1 MVDLDSEVP
10 PLPPRYRFR
19 DLLLG
24 EQGWQSDDRV
34 QVEFYMNENTF
45 KERLKLFFIKNQRS
59 SLRIRL
65 FNFSLKLLSCF
76 LYIIRVLLDD
86 PAQGHGCKELN
97 RSCSN
102 QNYTPGTIDWSPI
115 IWVNRSLPLWGL
127 QVSVA
132 LISLF
137 ETLLLSYLSYKGNI
151 WEQILRIPFL
161 LEIINAVPFIITI
174 FWPVLRNLFIPVF
187 LNCWLAKHALE
198 NMINDLH
205 RAIQRTQS
213 AMFNQ
218 VLILISTLLC
228 LIFTCICGIQHL
240 ERAGNRLTLFD
251 SLYFCIV
258 TFSTVG
264 FGDVT
269 PKIWPSKLLVVIMIC
284 VALVVLPIQDYYV
297 VILCPTEMDA
307 QVRRVLQI
315 PMWSQRVIYLQGSA
329 LKDQDLLRAKMDDA
343 EACFILSSRCEVDR
357 TAADHQT
364 ILRAWAVKDFAPNCP
379 LYVQILKPE
388 NKFHIKFADHVVC
401 EEEFKYA
408 MLALNCICPAT
419 STLITLLVHTSRG
432 QTAPWEAFRQLT
444 GTKQTLSRESP
455 QSSEQW
461 QKMYGRCS
469 GNEVYHINLEE
480 STFFAEYEGKSFTY
494 ASFHAHKK
502 FGVCLIG
509 VRKEDNKNILL
520 NPGPRYIMSSTDICF
535 YINITKEENSA
546 FKNQDKHRKRHESKL
561 SYHGASRLPVHSIIA
576 SMGTV
581 AIDLQDTGCR
591 TSSGPTLALPSEGGK
606 EGRRPSIAPVLEVAD
621 SSSLQTCDLLSDQ
634 SEDETT
640 PSDDEVSAG
649 LEYAKGYPP
658 YSPYIG
664 SSPTFCHLLHEKVP
678 FCCLRLDKGCQHN
691 YYEDAKAYGFKNKLI
706 IVAAETA
713 GNGLYNF
720 IVPLRA
726 YYRPKK
732 ELNPIVLLLDNPLDD
747 LLRCGVTFAANMVVV
762 DKEST
767 MSAEEDY
774 MADAKTIVNVQTL
787 FRLFSSL
794 SIITELTH
802 PANMRFMQ
810 FRAKDCYSLALSKL
824 EKKEREKGSNLAF
837 MFRLPFAAG
846 RVFSI
851 SMLDTLLYQSFVK
864 DYMISITRL
873 LLGLDTTPG
882 SGFLCSMKITEEDLW
897 IRTYARLYQKL
908 CSSTGDIPIGIYR
921 TESQK
926 LTTSESQISISVEEW
941 EDTKDTRE
949 QFNYRS
955 NHRNSTSSDQSDH
968 PLLRRK
974 SMQWARRLS
983 RRVPRHSGKTAE
995 KISQQRMNL
1004 YRRSERQELAEL
1016 VKNRMKHL
1024 GLSPAGYDEM
1034 NDHQNTL
1041 SYILINPSPDTR
1053 LELNDIV
1060 YLIRPDPLAYVPN
1073 TAPSRKDSFCNTVGQ
1088 DTREETQL

>member
-24 EQGWQSDDRV
+24 DQGWQSDDRV

-76 LYIIRVLLDD
+76 LYIVRVLLDD
-86 PAQGHGCKELN
+86 PTQGLGCKDFN

-284 VALVVLPIQDYYV
+284 VALVVLPIQFEQLAYLWMERQKSGGNYSRHRAQTEKHVVLCVSSLKIDLLMDFLNEFYAHPRLQDYYV

-444 GTKQTLSRESP
+444 GTKQTLNRECQ
-455 QSSEQW
+455 QSQEQW

-480 STFFAEYEGKSFTY
+480 SAFFAEYEGKSFTY

-546 FKNQDKHRKRHESKL
+546 IKKQEKHRKKHESKL
-561 SYHGASRLPVHSIIA
+561 SYHGTSRLPVHSIIA

-581 AIDLQDTGCR
+581 AIDLQDAGCR
-591 TSSGPTLALPSEGGK
+591 TPSGPTLALPPEGGK

-691 YYEDAKAYGFKNKLI
+691 FYEDAKAYGFKNKLI

-824 EKKEREKGSNLAF
+824 EK
-837 MFRLPFAAG
+837 
-846 RVFSI
+846 
-851 SMLDTLLYQSFVK
+851 
-864 DYMISITRL
+864 
-873 LLGLDTTPG
+873 
-882 SGFLCSMKITEEDLW
+882 
-897 IRTYARLYQKL
+897 
-908 CSSTGDIPIGIYR
+908 
-921 TESQK
+921 
-926 LTTSESQISISVEEW
+926 SQISISVEDW
-941 EDTKDTRE
+941 EDTKDTKE
-949 QFNYRS
+949 QISYRS
-955 NHRNSTSSDQSDH
+955 NHRNSTSSDRSDH

-983 RRVPRHSGKTAE
+983 RRAPRHSGRTAE
-995 KISQQRMNL
+995 KINQQRMNL

-1073 TAPSRKDSFCNTVGQ
+1073 TAPGQKDSFCNTVGQ

>member
-1 MVDLDSEVP
+1 
-10 PLPPRYRFR
+10 
-19 DLLLG
+19 
-24 EQGWQSDDRV
+24 
-34 QVEFYMNENTF
+34 
-45 KERLKLFFIKNQRS
+45 
-59 SLRIRL
+59 
-65 FNFSLKLLSCF
+65 
-76 LYIIRVLLDD
+76 
-86 PAQGHGCKELN
+86 
-97 RSCSN
+97 
-102 QNYTPGTIDWSPI
+102 
-115 IWVNRSLPLWGL
+115 
-127 QVSVA
+127 
-132 LISLF
+132 
-137 ETLLLSYLSYKGNI
+137 
-151 WEQILRIPFL
+151 
-161 LEIINAVPFIITI
+161 
-174 FWPVLRNLFIPVF
+174 
-187 LNCWLAKHALE
+187 
-198 NMINDLH
+198 
-205 RAIQRTQS
+205 
-213 AMFNQ
+213 
-218 VLILISTLLC
+218 
-228 LIFTCICGIQHL
+228 
-240 ERAGNRLTLFD
+240 
-251 SLYFCIV
+251 
-258 TFSTVG
+258 
-264 FGDVT
+264 
-269 PKIWPSKLLVVIMIC
+269 
-284 VALVVLPIQDYYV
+284 QDYYV

-432 QTAPWEAFRQLT
+432 QIAPWEAFRQLT
-444 GTKQTLSRESP
+444 GTKQTLNRESQ
-455 QSSEQW
+455 QSPEQW

-546 FKNQDKHRKRHESKL
+546 FKKQEKHRKKHESKL

-581 AIDLQDTGCR
+581 AIDLQDTGCCPP
-591 TSSGPTLALPSEGGK
+591 SGPTLALPSQGGK

-732 ELNPIVLLLDNPLDD
+732 ELNPIVLLLDNPPDMHFLDAICWFPMVYYMVGSIDNLDD

-908 CSSTGDIPIGIYR
+908 CSSTGDIPIGVYR

-941 EDTKDTRE
+941 EDTKDTKE
-949 QFNYRS
+949 QISYRS

-995 KISQQRMNL
+995 KINQQRMNL

-1034 NDHQNTL
+1034 NDHHNTL

-1073 TAPSRKDSFCNTVGQ
+1073 TSSSQKDSFCNTVGQ